1 MLRNQGINKEITS
14 IRENTKLLLFLNEK
28 MNEDRTMFS
37 WHNLRAN

>member
-14 IRENTKLLLFLNEK
+14 IRENTKLLFLNEK